1 MQQRNFAISGQI
13 TVRAGQRQDWRTP
26 VSTEE
31 RRQRYQRGV
40 IAEVLAAA
48 LLMLK
53 GYRILARRHRTRL
66 GEIDLIAV
74 RGHRLAFVEVKRRPT
89 IGEAAQ
95 SIGERQTQRIAA
107 AAEQWIW
114 QHPAYRAHE
123 IGLDA
128 IVVAPGQWPRH
139 LANALQSW

>member
-1 MQQRNFAISGQI
+1 MLQRTMAITGQPAARRT
-13 TVRAGQRQDWRTP
+13 TVS
-26 VSTEE
+26 VEE
-31 RRQRYQRGV
+31 RRQRNHRGFV
-40 IAEVLAAA
+40 AEVLAAG

-74 RGHRLAFVEVKRRPT
+74 RGRRLAFVEVKRRPT
-89 IGEAAQ
+89 IGEAAR

-107 AAEQWIW
+107 TAEQWVW
-114 QHPAYRAHE
+114 QHPAYHAHE